1 MQSLFPFARARSRAR
16 SVCIAAGA
24 VFALAAQAQTSSS
37 STTASAAGGSWI
49 PYTQSGYIGL
59 SAGRSDFGGSCGAI
73 ALRCDDRDT
82 MGKLT
87 LGGYFSPYFGAEL
100 AYADMGS
107 ADRAGG
113 SADARALQFNLIGR
127 APLSEQF
134 SLIGKLGA
142 NYGRTRVSAL
152 PGTGITTGRDS
163 GWGPTVGV
171 GLQWNF
177 TRQWSAVL
185 EWERAR
191 YHFAGGRENVDAT
204 SIGLRYHF

>member
-1 MQSLFPFARARSRAR
+1 MHPRFHTTLWRSA
-16 SVCIAAGA
+16 SVAAGA
-24 VFALAAQAQTSSS
+24 LVALAAQAQTTSN
-37 STTASAAGGSWI
+37 TTTYDASRSSWI

-59 SAGRSDFGGSCGAI
+59 SAGRSDFGGGCGAI

-82 MGKLT
+82 MGKIT
-87 LGGYFSPYFGAEL
+87 LGGYFSPYLGAEV

-113 SADARALQFNLIGR
+113 STDARALQLNLIGR
-127 APLSEQF
+127 APLNEQF
-134 SLIGKLGA
+134 SVIGKLGA

-152 PGTGITTGRDS
+152 PGTGVTTGRES

-177 TRQWSAVL
+177 TPQWSAVL

-191 YHFAGGRENVDAT
+191 YHFAGGRDNVDAT